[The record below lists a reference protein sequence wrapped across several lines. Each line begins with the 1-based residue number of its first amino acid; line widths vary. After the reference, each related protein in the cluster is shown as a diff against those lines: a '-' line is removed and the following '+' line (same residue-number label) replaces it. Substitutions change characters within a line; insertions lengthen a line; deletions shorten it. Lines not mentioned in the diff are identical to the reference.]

1 MEREY
6 RMGTEVDEEA
16 ASRFLLDL
24 AKALHLAYQP
34 SLFVEDC
41 VRRAA
46 KAWGLKTEVFTVQ
59 SLAMTQ
65 VVAPRRS
72 PAEFSRLP
80 FNPHWNLGR
89 AAALLQLTD
98 AIAAGGVGLPEAR
111 ARLDRIAA
119 SSSPYP
125 KWLVLLAY
133 GVYGAAVAARVGG
146 GRWEMFAALLVGA
159 IAGVIHFGTL
169 TSQRVDLQKSFLA
182 AFLGTLAAFGLRFV
196 LPPFD
201 VVQALFGGA
210 VLLVPAMVVTLG
222 SLELA
227 TESVEAGMTRLAYGL
242 LRFLMLGV
250 GILAA
255 TKVWRFLGPLPV
267 YSDAHVL
274 SPLITFL
281 VLAVGGVAL
290 AVCMAGRTRDLVGIV
305 GGVLLAYGTQ
315 AGMKAVLGEQGSPMV
330 AAFVLG
336 VAGLLYGRGSQRMP
350 MTVIMPGLLQL
361 APGFMGT
368 QAIIALLGLG
378 RPGMEDARLFN
389 VLLVALQLVLGLVFA
404 TLVVP
409 PVRSGGPR
417 RQRVALWGERIWA
430 AVQHRRP
437 A

>member
-6 RMGTEVDEEA
+6 RMGTGGDEEA
-16 ASRFLLDL
+16 APHFLLDL
-24 AKALHLAYQP
+24 ARALHLAYQP
-34 SLFVEDC
+34 SLLVEAR

-46 KAWGLKTEVFTVQ
+46 MAWGLRTEVFTVQ

-72 PAEFSRLP
+72 PAEFARLP

-98 AIAAGGVGLPEAR
+98 DIAAGQVGLPEAR
-111 ARLDRIAA
+111 ARLDRIVAER
-119 SSSPYP
+119 SPYP

-146 GRWEMFAALLVGA
+146 GWWEMLAALLVGV

-169 TSQRVDLQKSFLA
+169 VSQRVDLQKSFLA
-182 AFLGTLAAFGLRFV
+182 AFSGTLVVFGLWFV

-227 TESVEAGMTRLAYGL
+227 TESVEAGLTRLAYGL

-250 GILAA
+250 GIVAA
-255 TKVWRFLGPLPV
+255 TTLWRFLWPLPE
-267 YSDAHVL
+267 YTDEHVL
-274 SPLITFL
+274 PPPVTFL
-281 VLAVGGVAL
+281 LLAVGGVAL
-290 AVCMAGRTRDLVGIV
+290 AVCMAGRPRDLVGIV

-336 VAGLLYGRGSQRMP
+336 VAGLLYGRGGQRMP

-361 APGFMGT
+361 APGFLGT
-368 QAIIALLGLG
+368 QSVIALLGMG
-378 RPGMEDARLFN
+378 PPGAEDARLFN

-409 PVRSGGPR
+409 PRFNVDRDDVAPSGPA
-417 RQRVALWGERIWA
+417 RV
-430 AVQHRRP
+430 
-437 A
+437 

>member
-1 MEREY
+1 MKREHGL
-6 RMGTEVDEEA
+6 GTGGDEEA

-24 AKALHLAYQP
+24 ARALHLAYQP
-34 SLFVEDC
+34 SLLVEAR

-46 KAWGLKTEVFTVQ
+46 RAWGLRTEVFTVQ

-72 PAEFSRLP
+72 PADFARLP

-89 AAALLQLTD
+89 AAGLLQLTD
-98 AIAAGGVGLPEAR
+98 DIAAGGVGLPEAR
-111 ARLDRIAA
+111 TRLDRIVAER
-119 SSSPYP
+119 SPYP

-146 GRWEMFAALLVGA
+146 GWWEMFAALLVGG

-169 TSQRVDLQKSFLA
+169 LSQRVDLQKSFLA
-182 AFLGTLAAFGLRFV
+182 AFLGTLVAFGLRFV

-227 TESVEAGMTRLAYGL
+227 SESVEAGMTRLVYGL
-242 LRFLMLGV
+242 LRFLMIGV
-250 GILAA
+250 GIVAA
-255 TKVWRFLGPLPV
+255 TTLWRFVRPIPE
-267 YSDAHVL
+267 YSDVHVL
-274 SPLITFL
+274 SPWVTFL
-281 VLAVGGVAL
+281 LLAVGGVAL
-290 AVCMAGRTRDLVGIV
+290 AVCMAGRRRDLVGIV

-315 AGMKAVLGEQGSPMV
+315 AGMKAVLGEQGSPMM

-336 VAGLLYGRGSQRMP
+336 VAGLLYGRGGQRMP
-350 MTVIMPGLLQL
+350 MTVIMPGMLQL

-368 QAIIALLGLG
+368 QAIIALLGMG
-378 RPGMEDARLFN
+378 RPGAEDARPFD
-389 VLLVALQLVLGLVFA
+389 VLMVALQLVLGLVFA

-409 PVRSGGPR
+409 PRITVDGDDTAPSGSGS
-417 RQRVALWGERIWA
+417 A
-430 AVQHRRP
+430 
-437 A
+437 